1 VAFSIFGG
9 RRYQKKMTETKQSKI
24 PSVKWSPFA
33 DCVAA
38 STLLLVVLYCVNS
51 SWLFLAPGP
60 WIDPFIY
67 TGYMIYG
74 PLHVH
79 AFKDLY
85 YTSRIPAI
93 ALGWFAHSAASDPSM
108 ASIML
113 RFTYGLVLALGAA
126 AGARAFS
133 ASRAAPKMAIALAL
147 LNPYVLWA
155 IGWDYVDGAALAY
168 LSATLGAASLAAA
181 RRSWII
187 ASVAGAC
194 YALAVSTYFMLVLFA
209 PILVLIGISAGL
221 PFSLRSALRIGLAA
235 TGGFALAIALT
246 GVLSSLMGGR
256 FLYVLPQINAAFSIS
271 ANRAAWKA
279 PTYDWIEHA
288 SWLLIPG
295 AATLAAGIFALYA
308 LVRLLSRTRDI
319 QLLLLCVG
327 QLLVASMFLA
337 FELSGYWLLQFSY
350 NAVYLNAISVV
361 SLIAL
366 WSRDAEEDGAAPHA
380 RTWLP
385 MLVFVGVILAT
396 WGAVDH
402 ANRMG
407 GACSPSS
414 CLWFS
419 TRAGGYQAALVL
431 ALVVAAVGIL
441 RPVTRGLVRLWWKA
455 AASALVLGCL
465 SIVFALSFPST
476 IFQWPNTGA
485 YQRQYLD
492 LVHAVRVIRDVNP
505 NLDLYF
511 WYNDSDAEL
520 GGFGRA
526 LASAHVYGDR
536 LISSNFPSTRHP
548 WVEKLMIQ
556 PGTRIIVLS
565 QAPDAMRLANEAIA
579 SLNLAAQV
587 ERQVGLPW
595 KGKTIPFSVVRVISR

>member
-1 VAFSIFGG
+1 MP
-9 RRYQKKMTETKQSKI
+9 Y
-24 PSVKWSPFA
+24 VKWSPFA
-33 DCVAA
+33 DCVTAA
-38 STLLLVVLYCVNS
+38 LLLLGVLYCVNS

-74 PLHVH
+74 PLQVH

-93 ALGWFAHSAASDPSM
+93 ALGWFAHSAAADPSM

-155 IGWDYVDGAALAY
+155 IGWDYVDGAALAF
-168 LSATLGAASLAAA
+168 LSAAMGAASLAAT

-187 ASVAGAC
+187 AVVAGAC

-209 PILVLIGISAGL
+209 PVLLLIGIAAGL
-221 PFSLRSALRIGLAA
+221 PFSLRSVLRIGLAA
-235 TGGFALAIALT
+235 VGGFALAVALT
-246 GVLSSLMGGR
+246 SVASTLMGGR
-256 FLYVLPQINAAFSIS
+256 FFYLMPQIDAAFRIS
-271 ANRAAWKA
+271 ADRAAWKTA
-279 PTYDWIEHA
+279 TYDWVEYA
-288 SWLLIPG
+288 SWLLVPA

-308 LVRLLSRTRDI
+308 LVRPLSRTRDI
-319 QLLLLCVG
+319 QLLLLCVA
-327 QLLVASMFLA
+327 QLVTALMFLV

-350 NAVYLNAISVV
+350 NAVYLNATSVV
-361 SLIAL
+361 ALIAL
-366 WSRDAEEDGAAPHA
+366 WFRSAEGDGAASHV

-396 WGAVDH
+396 WEAVDH
-402 ANRMG
+402 VNRMG

-414 CLWFS
+414 CLWLS

-431 ALVVAAVGIL
+431 ALAVAATGIL
-441 RPVTRGLVRLWWKA
+441 QPTIRGSAWLRWKA
-455 AASALVLGCL
+455 AVSTLVLGCL
-465 SIVFALSFPST
+465 SIVFALSFPPT
-476 IFQWPNTGA
+476 VFQWPDTGA
-485 YQRQYLD
+485 HQRQYLD
-492 LVHAVRVIRDVNP
+492 LIHALHAIRNVNS
-505 NLDLYF
+505 NVDLHF
-511 WYNDSDAEL
+511 WYNDSDTEL

-526 LASAHVYGDR
+526 LASAHVYGSR
-536 LISSNFPSTRHP
+536 LISNSFPSTRHP
-548 WVEKLMIQ
+548 FAEKSVIQ

-565 QAPDAMRLANEAIA
+565 QAPDAARLANEAIA
-579 SLNLAAQV
+579 GLDLAAKV
-587 ERQVGLPW
+587 ERQVGLQW
-595 KGKTIPFSVVRVISR
+595 KGKTIPFNVLRVTAR

>member
-1 VAFSIFGG
+1 
-9 RRYQKKMTETKQSKI
+9 MTQTKQIKMSF
-24 PSVKWSPFA
+24 VKWSPFS
-33 DCVAA
+33 DCLAA
-38 STLLLVVLYCVNS
+38 ALILLVILYCVNS

-93 ALGWFAHSAASDPSM
+93 ALGWLAHSVADPSM

-126 AGARAFS
+126 AGAQAFS

-168 LSATLGAASLAAA
+168 LSATLGASSLAAT

-187 ASVAGAC
+187 AGVAGAC
-194 YALAVSTYFMLVLFA
+194 FALAVSTYFMLVIFA
-209 PILVLIGISAGL
+209 PILLLIGIAAGL
-221 PFSLRSALRIGLAA
+221 PLSLRSLFRIALAA
-235 TGGFALAIALT
+235 TGGFALAVALT
-246 GVLSSLMGGR
+246 SVVSTLMGGR
-256 FLYVLPQINAAFSIS
+256 FFYLMPQIDAAFSIS

-279 PTYDWIEHA
+279 ATYEWIDYA

-295 AATLAAGIFALYA
+295 AATLAAGMFSLYA
-308 LVRLLSRTRDI
+308 VVRLVSRTRDI
-319 QLLLLCVG
+319 QLLLLCVA
-327 QLLVASMFLA
+327 QLLAASMFLA

-366 WSRDAEEDGAAPHA
+366 WTRDSEEDGAASHG
-380 RTWLP
+380 RTWLLI
-385 MLVFVGVILAT
+385 LVFVGVILAT

-402 ANRMG
+402 ANRTG
-407 GACSPSS
+407 AACSPSS

-419 TRAGGYQAALVL
+419 TKAGGYQAALVL
-431 ALVVAAVGIL
+431 ALVVAAAGIL
-441 RPVTRGLVRLWWKA
+441 RPISKGFVWLWWKA
-455 AASALVLGCL
+455 TASALVLGCL

-485 YQRQYLD
+485 HQREYLD
-492 LVHAVRVIRDVNP
+492 LIHALRVIRDVNP

-511 WYNDSDAEL
+511 WYSESDTEL

-536 LISSNFPSTRHP
+536 LHDN
-548 WVEKLMIQ
+548 VAELY
-556 PGTRIIVLS
+556 
-565 QAPDAMRLANEAIA
+565 
-579 SLNLAAQV
+579 SLTVQ
-587 ERQVGLPW
+587 
-595 KGKTIPFSVVRVISR
+595 